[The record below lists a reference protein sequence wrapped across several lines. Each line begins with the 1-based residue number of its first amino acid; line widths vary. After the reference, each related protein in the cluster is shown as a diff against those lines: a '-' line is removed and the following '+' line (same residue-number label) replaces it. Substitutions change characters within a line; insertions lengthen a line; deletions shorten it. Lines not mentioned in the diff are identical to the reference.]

1 VLDRSPL
8 PANSSIRDF
17 QHRKA
22 KYVADAVEQALILP
36 GDIVDLRTMKRHEVF
51 LGLKRDLAIVS
62 LSRRAP
68 LLLLFYYIYI
78 YIYLFIFCLCSLLY
92 FLCRLFK
99 LFLGLRSW

>member
-1 VLDRSPL
+1 MLDKSPL
-8 PANSSIRDF
+8 PVNSSMRDF

-22 KYVADAVEQALILP
+22 GYVADVVEQALILL
-36 GDIVDLRTMKRHEVF
+36 GDMVDLRTMKRHKVF

-78 YIYLFIFCLCSLLY
+78 FIFCLCSLLY